1 MKNLFLAMAV
11 LFTVWS
17 CKTTPTT
24 VEEVIVPSEN
34 PVLPVLNQELDFA
47 AVTPEDMIKGTEEVK
62 AKVDEMMAALVNI
75 PDADRTFENTM
86 VAMDDIDNEINT
98 LSGMVGLLA
107 VASPDSAIRAT
118 ANEKKN
124 EISEIYNEMALNE
137 DLYKAVKA
145 YSISEEAKALTGSKE
160 KFVTETVSDFER
172 NGFALPKEEREK
184 LKTLLDEISATSNE
198 YGANVAAFQD
208 FLYLEEKDMDGMQE
222 DYKKARLQADGRYK
236 IGMSYPD
243 VFPFLKYAKSSNAR
257 KQLLFKFQNR
267 AYPVNEEVLVKLIRL
282 RTELANMLGYETYA
296 DYQIEKGMAKTP
308 EAVWDFLNELQVKVK
323 PKAEADIEELL
334 AYQKELGIGD
344 GIEMNPWDRG
354 YTQDQLLLNKYQVDN
369 EAVRAYFPIDRVKEG
384 LFMVTQ
390 NLFNL
395 EYRKVEDASVWH
407 EDVEAYDV
415 YDGKN
420 LIGRFYLDLFPRP
433 NKYGHAACFPIV
445 IGKNTPKGFQR
456 PVSSLE
462 CNFSAP
468 TEDKPALLTH
478 DEVETFFHEFGHV
491 LHSIVTTADLGL
503 QSGFMVSRDF
513 VEAPSQIFENWV
525 WDYESLSLFA
535 KHYETDEVLPKEIFD
550 KMLAAK
556 NVMSGRGAMYQ
567 IFLSKLD
574 MTLYDGFD
582 LDGDESI
589 AEMRAKLDKEINMMD
604 PFEGTHMEA
613 AFGHLVGYGAGY
625 YSYLWSKVFA
635 QDMFSRF
642 EEEGIM
648 NKETGMDYRNI
659 ILGQGATKDEM
670 VIIEEFLGRE
680 VNQDAFLRSLG
691 LEPEE

>member
-1 MKNLFLAMAV
+1 MAILV
-11 LFTVWS
+11 SVWS
-17 CKTTPTT
+17 CKPSTTTT
-24 VEEVIVPSEN
+24 VEEEIIPSEN
-34 PVLPVLNQELDFA
+34 PVRPVLNQELDFA
-47 AVTPEDMIKGTEEVK
+47 SITPEHIVDGTEEVK
-62 AKVDEMMAALVNI
+62 TKVNEMIEALVNV
-75 PDADRTFENTM
+75 PDAERNFVNTM
-86 VAMDDIDNEINT
+86 VALDDIDNEINT
-98 LSGMVGLLA
+98 LSGMIGLMA
-107 VASPDSAIRAT
+107 VASPDSAIRNT
-118 ANEKKN
+118 ALVKKN
-124 EISEIYNEMALNE
+124 EISQLYNEITLNE

-145 YSISEEAKALTGSKE
+145 YSTTEEAKKLTGWQE
-160 KFVTETVSDFER
+160 KFLTETVRDFER
-172 NGFALPKEEREK
+172 NGFALPKEDREK
-184 LKTLLDEISATSNE
+184 LKTLMDDISATSNE
-198 YGANVAAFQD
+198 FNSNIAAFQD
-208 FLYLEEKDMDGMQE
+208 YLYLSEKDMEGMPE
-222 DYKKARLQADGRYK
+222 DYKKARLQEDGKYK

-243 VFPFLKYAKSSNAR
+243 VFPFLKNAKSSEAR
-257 KQLLFKFQNR
+257 KQLLFKFNNR
-267 AYPVNEEVLVKLIRL
+267 AYPVNEEVLEKLISL
-282 RTELANMLGYETYA
+282 RTELANLLGYETYA

-308 EAVWDFLNELQVKVK
+308 EAVWDFLEELQVKVK
-323 PKAEADIEELL
+323 PKAEADIEELK
-334 AYQKELGIGD
+334 AYQVELGMGD
-344 GIEMNPWDRG
+344 GKTMNPWDRG
-354 YTQDQLLLNKYQVDN
+354 YLQEQLLINKYDVDA
-369 EAVRAYFPIDRVKEG
+369 EAVREYFPIDRVKEG
-384 LFMVTQ
+384 LFSITQ
-390 NLFNL
+390 NLFGL
-395 EYRKVEDASVWH
+395 EYKKVDDASIWQ

-415 YDGKN
+415 YDAKG

-478 DEVETFFHEFGHV
+478 REVETFFHEFGHV
-491 LHSIVTTADLGL
+491 LHSLLTTADLGL

-525 WDYESLSLFA
+525 WDYDALSLFA
-535 KHYETDEVLPKEIFD
+535 KHYETDEVLPKEMFD

-556 NVMSGRGAMYQ
+556 NVMSGRSAAYQ
-567 IFLSKLD
+567 IFLSTLD

-582 LDGDESI
+582 LEGATSI
-589 AEMRAKLDKEINMMD
+589 AEVRADLDKKINMVD

-642 EEEGIM
+642 ETEGIM
-648 NKETGMDYRNI
+648 NKTTGMDYRNI

-670 VIIEEFLGRE
+670 IMIEEFLGRE

-691 LEPEE
+691 LDPDEKQEQ